1 MKLLAQNFKSKVTK
15 KNSIHKIFA
24 AKKVS
29 ESDFTVIHH

>member
-1 MKLLAQNFKSKVTK
+1 MKLLAQNFKSKVTT
-15 KNSIHKIFA
+15 NSSIHKIIA